1 MMAEVVHL
9 FRCMTHRIPMVSHEE
24 IMAVENTGFAGCAHS
39 RPGGRRQVLLMDVET
54 LEEMK
59 IAPGA
64 VKENITT
71 RGIDIRALK
80 TGERLRI
87 GEALLEVT
95 YRCDPCDRMNEIR
108 AGLKDELRGHRGM
121 LFRVVEGGRI
131 RVGDSILNVE
141 YAGLA
146 R

>member
-1 MMAEVVHL
+1 MAEVVHL
-9 FRCMTHRIPMVSHEE
+9 FRCVTHLVPMVTHEE
-24 IMAVENTGFAGCAHS
+24 ILAVENRGFAGCAHG
-39 RPGGRRQVLLMDVET
+39 RPGGRRQVLLMDIET
-54 LEEMK
+54 LEEMG

-71 RGIDIRALK
+71 RGIQIRGLK
-80 TGERLRI
+80 AGERLRI
-87 GEALLEVT
+87 GEVVLEVT

-108 AGLKDELRGHRGM
+108 PGLKEELRGRRGM

-131 RVGDSILNVE
+131 RVGDSILKVE
-141 YAGLA
+141 YSGMA

>member
-1 MMAEVVHL
+1 MAEVVHL
-9 FRCMTHRIPMVSHEE
+9 FRCITHRVPMVPHEE
-24 IMAVENTGFAGCAHS
+24 IVAVENRGFAGCAHA
-39 RPGGRRQVLLMDVET
+39 RPGGPRQVLLMDIET
-54 LEEMK
+54 LEEMGLT
-59 IAPGA
+59 PGV

-95 YRCDPCDRMNEIR
+95 DRCDPCDQMEEIR
-108 AGLKDELRGHRGM
+108 PGLKQELRGRRGM
-121 LFRVVEGGRI
+121 LFRVMEGGRI
-131 RVGDSILNVE
+131 RAGDSILKVE
-141 YAGLA
+141 YAGVA

>member
-1 MMAEVVHL
+1 MAEVVHL
-9 FRCMTHRIPMVSHEE
+9 FRCITHRVAMVAHEE
-24 IMAVENTGFAGCAHS
+24 IVAVENRGFAGCAHA
-39 RPGGRRQVLLMDVET
+39 RPGGRRQVLLMDIET

-87 GEALLEVT
+87 GEALFEVT
-95 YRCDPCDRMNEIR
+95 YRCDPCDQMEEIR
-108 AGLKDELRGHRGM
+108 PGLKQELRGRRGM
-121 LFRVVEGGRI
+121 LFRVMEGGRI
-131 RVGDSILNVE
+131 RVGDSILKVE
-141 YAGLA
+141 YAGVA

>member
-1 MMAEVVHL
+1 MAEVVHL
-9 FRCMTHRIPMVSHEE
+9 FRCVTHRLPMVAHDE
-24 IMAVENTGFAGCAHS
+24 ILAVGDRGFAGCAHG
-39 RPGGRRQVLLMDVET
+39 RPGGRRQVLLMDIET
-54 LEEMK
+54 LEEMGV
-59 IAPGA
+59 ASGA

-71 RGIDIRALK
+71 RGIELRALK

-95 YRCDPCDRMNEIR
+95 MRCDPCDRMDEIR
-108 AGLKDELRGHRGM
+108 PGLKEELRGRRGM

-131 RVGDSILNVE
+131 RVGDSILSVE

>member
-1 MMAEVVHL
+1 MAEVVHL
-9 FRCMTHRIPMVSHEE
+9 FRSLAHRVPMARVEE
-24 IMAVENTGFAGCAHS
+24 ILAVEDRGFAGCVHA
-39 RPGGRRQVLLMDVET
+39 RPGGKRQVLLMDIET
-54 LEEMK
+54 LEALTV
-59 IAPGA
+59 APGA

-71 RGIDIRALK
+71 RGIELCGLIS
-80 TGERLRI
+80 GERLRI

-95 YRCDPCDRMNEIR
+95 SRCDPCDRMNEIR
-108 AGLKDELRGHRGM
+108 AGLKDELRGRRGM

-131 RVGDSILNVE
+131 RVGDSILKIE